1 MDYLINHFPI
11 NNEILKQKEKVAI
24 VRSALNL
31 LIKNEYS
38 TTRRLFSWLLGNLH
52 EEEVDHDN
60 STYKSMRDL
69 LVQAIKKIF
78 DSKNISRENLNSG
91 IKIVDSLLKHQVGL
105 VDYTLDNVSINII
118 EAVKTFT
125 FENNININDEIIIK
139 TQKFFTDYDNTYLNC
154 LWSSLERML
163 SSIIIKYD
171 KIFDC
176 VTLLNFC
183 LNNVSISENERK
195 NIYYIPIISNLLRS
209 LNNFDV
215 RNFDNLNEIKPI
227 LDLILKFV
235 NTLKVR
241 KYELNQGKKYY
252 FYKRINK

>member
-91 IKIVDSLLKHQVGL
+91 IKIGPLKLAGMSGQSLDRKSLFIFKFPQ
-105 VDYTLDNVSINII
+105 YRFRKFYRKCINL
-118 EAVKTFT
+118 
-125 FENNININDEIIIK
+125 
-139 TQKFFTDYDNTYLNC
+139 Q
-154 LWSSLERML
+154 
-163 SSIIIKYD
+163 
-171 KIFDC
+171 
-176 VTLLNFC
+176 
-183 LNNVSISENERK
+183 
-195 NIYYIPIISNLLRS
+195 
-209 LNNFDV
+209 
-215 RNFDNLNEIKPI
+215 
-227 LDLILKFV
+227 
-235 NTLKVR
+235 
-241 KYELNQGKKYY
+241 
-252 FYKRINK
+252 